1 MRSSEKEQ
9 GSIKMSETPIK
20 LRAQVKGSTGKTKH
34 FIGTIVDGLPVPVER
49 ISLPAW
55 VEIVEEDDAF
65 YLLYFNRIGE
75 NIADTW
81 HASLVEAQSQAEF
94 EFRISSSDWHVIQ
107 EE

>member
-1 MRSSEKEQ
+1 
-9 GSIKMSETPIK
+9 MSETPIR

-34 FIGTIVDGLPVPVER
+34 FTGTIVDGLPVPVEKR
-49 ISLPAW
+49 PLPAW

-65 YLLYFNRIGE
+65 FLLHFDHGGK

-81 HASLVEAQSQAEF
+81 HASLSEAQAQAEF
-94 EFRISSSDWHVIQ
+94 EFRILSSDWIELD